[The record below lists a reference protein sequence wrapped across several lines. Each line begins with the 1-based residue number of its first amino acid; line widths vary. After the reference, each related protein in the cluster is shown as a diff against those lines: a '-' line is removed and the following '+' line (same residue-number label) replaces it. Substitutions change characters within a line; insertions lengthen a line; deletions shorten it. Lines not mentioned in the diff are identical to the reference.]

1 MRIVAAIAILGVL
14 GAAGSSAAAE
24 PRTSLIVS
32 LQLSNTNRNSF
43 QSTLLYNCNLF
54 FSNRAAVEGHRQFA
68 TAVGL
73 PAGSLDFAQ
82 RRGEAFV
89 RRTGW
94 QVQPLPPI
102 RARPTVFANLGV
114 SLQGANVF
122 LTARVTRGRSL
133 ISAARRARL
142 GVVRRTKRDDGPL
155 LDRRGKPVP
164 NTFSYIAEGK
174 LKMLPAMSRA
184 LERTRCK
191 DRHNRASR
199 PFRPGYELGKLTVGL
214 RPDHASG
221 LAGQVKFKPFVT
233 ARGAEQDEPVAVEP
247 GAGVR
252 QGASRTLFAPMT
264 TGLPVPLTCD
274 TGQACMPSGGTLG
287 LGGGFDLVFAGR
299 RASVGNIT
307 VSTTGTVDL
316 LRQSIA
322 GTLDGSPVT
331 IASGSGFAGGS
342 GLAGEFSLTDEFAQR
357 AGAALGTEIT
367 GDLALELLF
376 TRTGP

>member
-24 PRTSLIVS
+24 PLTRLIVS
-32 LQLSNTNRNSF
+32 LQLSNTSRNSF
-43 QSTLLYNCNLF
+43 QNTLLYNCNLF
-54 FSNRAAVEGHRQFA
+54 FSNGGAVEGHRQFA

-73 PAGSLDFAQ
+73 PAVGSLDFGQ
-82 RRGEAFV
+82 RRGEAFA

-102 RARPTVFANLGV
+102 HARPTVFANLGV
-114 SLQGANVF
+114 SLQGPNAF
-122 LTARVTRGRSL
+122 LTARIKRGRSL

-142 GVVRRTKRDDGPL
+142 GVVRRAKRDDGPL
-155 LDRRGKPVP
+155 VDRRGKPAP

-221 LAGQVKFKPFVT
+221 LAGEAKVKPFVT
-233 ARGAEQDEPVAVEP
+233 ARSGRRR
-247 GAGVR
+247 AG
-252 QGASRTLFAPMT
+252 G
-264 TGLPVPLTCD
+264 
-274 TGQACMPSGGTLG
+274 GGTRRRG
-287 LGGGFDLVFAGR
+287 EAGR
-299 RASVGNIT
+299 EPHSVRAHDHWT
-307 VSTTGTVDL
+307 
-316 LRQSIA
+316 
-322 GTLDGSPVT
+322 
-331 IASGSGFAGGS
+331 
-342 GLAGEFSLTDEFAQR
+342 
-357 AGAALGTEIT
+357 AAPA
-367 GDLALELLF
+367 DV
-376 TRTGP
+376 

>member
-1 MRIVAAIAILGVL
+1 
-14 GAAGSSAAAE
+14 
-24 PRTSLIVS
+24 
-32 LQLSNTNRNSF
+32 
-43 QSTLLYNCNLF
+43 
-54 FSNRAAVEGHRQFA
+54 
-68 TAVGL
+68 
-73 PAGSLDFAQ
+73 
-82 RRGEAFV
+82 
-89 RRTGW
+89 
-94 QVQPLPPI
+94 
-102 RARPTVFANLGV
+102 
-114 SLQGANVF
+114 
-122 LTARVTRGRSL
+122 
-133 ISAARRARL
+133 
-142 GVVRRTKRDDGPL
+142 VVRHAKRDDGPL
-155 LDRRGKPVP
+155 VDRRGKPAP
-164 NTFSYIAEGK
+164 NTFSFIAEGK

-191 DRHNRASR
+191 DRHNRASQ
-199 PFRPGYELGKLTVGL
+199 PFRPGYQLGKLTVGL

-221 LAGQVKFKPFVT
+221 LAGEAKFKPFVT
-233 ARGAEQDEPVAVEP
+233 ARGAEGEEPVAVEP

-252 QGASRTLFAPMT
+252 QGANRILFAPLT
-264 TGLPVPLTCD
+264 TGLPIPLTCD
-274 TGQACMPSGGTLG
+274 TGQGCMPSGGTLG

-342 GLAGEFSLTDEFAQR
+342 GLSGEFSLTDEFVQR
-357 AGAALGTEIT
+357 AGAALGTEIS